1 MESEA
6 NEDISNNHSSCNMQA
21 QIKRKVN
28 GDGASKFAKEEN
40 QLVLRDFLLL
50 LLLPLST
57 LLSVGV
63 SVESGT
69 AVAVRYPPNP
79 APLPLI
85 SPHWTTS
92 LVMQMEMMASPQRNI
107 TFTSL
112 FWGVG

>member
-1 MESEA
+1 
-6 NEDISNNHSSCNMQA
+6 MQA

-79 APLPLI
+79 RTAPTYF
-85 SPHWTTS
+85 SS
-92 LVMQMEMMASPQRNI
+92 LDHFFGDADGDDSVAATKYYI
-107 TFTSL
+107 YLSL